1 MPKELLERIIDQ
13 SRVRDTSAATVQVAP
28 PSGSTSDHGALTGLA
43 DNDHTQYLLR
53 TEIVT
58 EGGPGNADSPGQ
70 LDSAGVWPLSM
81 FGGDTGNVVIGSVTL
96 QIVNGLI
103 VAILT
108 SAKATTTMSTMST
121 MGMSISVQDSS
132 VYEEAIGV

>member
-1 MPKELLERIIDQ
+1 
-13 SRVRDTSAATVQVAP
+13 
-28 PSGSTSDHGALTGLA
+28 
-43 DNDHTQYLLR
+43 
-53 TEIVT
+53 
-58 EGGPGNADSPGQ
+58 
-70 LDSAGVWPLSM
+70 M